1 MPIEREV
8 LLKRIEYLRDVQKFL
23 ESGLKESLA
32 IAIAS
37 PIINIFARFPQ
48 LFLAIVI
55 GDAILALILSIQI
68 LKLRNRIESLWE
80 EVMRDPERWTKPW
93 WLIGVA
99 AIFVASIVAIL
110 LTW

>member
-1 MPIEREV
+1 MPIEKEV
-8 LLKRIEYLRDVQKFL
+8 LLKRIEYLRDVQRSL
-23 ESGLKESLA
+23 ESGLKEAIA

-37 PIINIFARFPQ
+37 PIINIFAKFPQ

-55 GDAILALILSIQI
+55 GDAVLALILGIQI
-68 LKLRNRIESLWE
+68 LKLRNRIEDMWV

-93 WLIGVA
+93 WLIGVV

-110 LTW
+110 MTW

>member
-37 PIINIFARFPQ
+37 PIINIFARFP
-48 LFLAIVI
+48 
-55 GDAILALILSIQI
+55 
-68 LKLRNRIESLWE
+68 
-80 EVMRDPERWTKPW
+80 
-93 WLIGVA
+93 
-99 AIFVASIVAIL
+99 
-110 LTW
+110 